1 MQAWIGGGQE
11 PRQRGSRSRAGRNS
25 DSAGRSPSPAGVPR
39 TTRRRSIMDKSSA
52 WADGS
57 VLAWP
62 QGNSAREQMA
72 SRWPGGGNDAAAP
85 AVTTSSDSG
94 RAQDWQQRR
103 CGEQAPWPVQERGG
117 EDWRGSALVSRH
129 TQQWRR
135 AHCCNRRGGE
145 RRRTAAQPR
154 SLRSS
159 AGAHQARGDV
169 RVGGPERAH
178 LDAAYKRLM
187 ARGLARQ
194 GQRGG
199 VGGWPAADERGSA
212 PGRGVVRGW
221 AG

>member
-1 MQAWIGGGQE
+1 VYPSVAARTRHGHERGGSLLQLAQRQE
-11 PRQRGSRSRAGRNS
+11 ESPKHASVDWRRPRAEAAAAAQERGGTAT
-25 DSAGRSPSPAGVPR
+25 AQGRSPPPAGVPR

-117 EDWRGSALVSRH
+117 EDWRGSALVSPTHAAVAPGALLQPTR
-129 TQQWRR
+129 W
-135 AHCCNRRGGE
+135 RRGG
-145 RRRTAAQPR
+145 APQR
-154 SLRSS
+154 SL
-159 AGAHQARGDV
+159 GA
-169 RVGGPERAH
+169 
-178 LDAAYKRLM
+178 
-187 ARGLARQ
+187 
-194 GQRGG
+194 
-199 VGGWPAADERGSA
+199 
-212 PGRGVVRGW
+212 
-221 AG
+221 